1 MREKERVNDMC
12 ACVGDRFSSKIFGSR
27 PIFRKLSKTKK
38 SSRRLRLSKMLFEAQ
53 TLGIHYNKLTMDL
66 LIRF

>member
-1 MREKERVNDMC
+1 MICVRVLVTGL
-12 ACVGDRFSSKIFGSR
+12 AQKFSGPDPFSESC
-27 PIFRKLSKTKK
+27 RKPKK
-38 SSRRLRLSKMLFEAQ
+38 SSRRLRLSKMLFEAL